1 MSAAIALAAAGA
13 SDGLATRAA
22 RVAAIAGK
30 HADAVDAEGRF
41 PREAVEAMRAERLLS
56 VQIPADLGGEGA
68 SITEIAELCSIL
80 GQACAASAM
89 VFAMHQIKLSSL
101 VEHGAGSDWH
111 CDFMRRIAREQLL
124 LASATTEGGIGG
136 NLRNSICAI
145 KVEGDTCF
153 LEKDATVISYGAHA
167 DAILITSRSHA
178 EAASSDQ
185 VLTVF
190 LKDQYRLERTVE
202 WNTLGM
208 RGTCSDGFLFRG
220 EAPAGQILPK
230 PFAEIA
236 AQSMLASSHL
246 LWSGVWYGIAADAVA
261 RAQAFVRAAA
271 RKSPG
276 TPPPGALR
284 LAEVS
289 SLLQMVKS
297 NVVAGLK
304 VYEEAKA
311 DADRLSSMAFAVAMN
326 NVKIASSEMILPIIN
341 HAMLICGIMGYKN
354 GTPYSLGRHLRDAH
368 SAQLMISND
377 RILGNTSTMLLV
389 HKQDTSLL
397 G

>member
-1 MSAAIALAAAGA
+1 MNFPVKITEQSLIVR
-13 SDGLATRAA
+13 TA
-22 RVAAIAGK
+22 RVGEIAAK
-30 HADAVDAEGRF
+30 YADAVDAEGRF
-41 PREAVEAMRAERLLS
+41 PSEAVDAMKAERLLGIQ
-56 VQIPADLGGEGA
+56 VPRHLGGEGA
-68 SITEIAELCSIL
+68 STTEVAELCSLL

-89 VFAMHQIKLSSL
+89 IFAMHHIKLSSL
-101 VEHGAGSDWH
+101 VEHGTESEWHAG
-111 CDFMRRIAREQLL
+111 FMRRVAAEQLL
-124 LASATTEGGIGG
+124 IASATTEGGIGG

-145 KVEGDTCF
+145 EVSGDSCR
-153 LEKDATVISYGAHA
+153 LEKDATVISYGSHA
-167 DAILITSRSHA
+167 DAILITSRSHPDA
-178 EAASSDQ
+178 TPSDQ
-185 VLTVF
+185 VLTAF
-190 LKDQYRLERTVE
+190 LKDQYTLERTHI

-208 RGTCSDGFLFRG
+208 RGTCSDGFLFKG
-220 EAPAGQILPK
+220 QAPAVQILPK

-246 LWSGVWYGIAADAVA
+246 LWSGVWYGIAVDAVS

-276 TPPPGALR
+276 VAPPGALR

-289 SLLQMVKS
+289 NLLQMVKS

-304 VYEEAKA
+304 AYEGAKA
-311 DADRLSSMAFAVAMN
+311 DPDRLSSMGFAVAMN
-326 NVKIASSEMILPIIN
+326 NVKIASSETILEIVN
-341 HAMLICGIMGYKN
+341 HAMLICGIVGYKN
-354 GTPYSLGRHLRDAH
+354 GTPFSLGRHLRDAH

-377 RILGNTSTMLLV
+377 RILGNTSSMLLV

>member
-1 MSAAIALAAAGA
+1 MNVAVAIAQDSLAA
-13 SDGLATRAA
+13 RAN
-22 RVAAIAGK
+22 RVAAIAAE
-30 HADAVDAEGRF
+30 HADAVDAEARF
-41 PREAVEAMRAERLLS
+41 PREAVDALRAEKLLS
-56 VQIPADLGGEGA
+56 VQIPIALGGEGA

-101 VEHGAGSDWH
+101 VEHGNGSEWH
-111 CDFMRRIAREQLL
+111 CDFMRRIARDQLL

-136 NLRNSICAI
+136 NMRNSICAI
-145 KVEGDTCF
+145 RIEGDRCF

-178 EAASSDQ
+178 DAASSDQ

-190 LKDQYRLERTVE
+190 IKGQYTLERTIE

-208 RGTCSDGFLFRG
+208 RGTCSDGFLFKG

-236 AQSMLASSHL
+236 AQSMLAISHL
-246 LWSGVWYGIAADAVA
+246 LWSGVWYGIATDAVA

-276 TPPPGALR
+276 SPPPGALR

>member
-1 MSAAIALAAAGA
+1 MNVAVAMAKDDLM
-13 SDGLATRAA
+13 TRAA
-22 RVAAIAGK
+22 RVAAIAAK
-30 HADAVDAEGRF
+30 HADAVDGEGRF
-41 PREAVEAMRAERLLS
+41 PREAISALKAERLLS
-56 VQIPADLGGEGA
+56 IQVPAELGGEGA
-68 SITEIAELCSIL
+68 SITEIAALCTVL

-101 VEHGAGSDWH
+101 VEHGEASDWH
-111 CDFMRRIAREQLL
+111 REFMRRIARDQLL

-136 NLRNSICAI
+136 NMRNSICAVR
-145 KVEGDTCF
+145 VEGDRCF

-167 DAILITSRSHA
+167 DAILITSRAHA
-178 EAASSDQ
+178 DAAPSDQ
-185 VLTVF
+185 VLTAF
-190 LKDQYRLERTVE
+190 LKDQYTIERTVV
-202 WNTLGM
+202 WDTLGM
-208 RGTCSDGFLFRG
+208 RGTCSDGFLFKG
-220 EAPAGQILPK
+220 EAPAAQILPK

-236 AQSMLASSHL
+236 AQSMLATSHL
-246 LWSGVWYGIAADAVA
+246 LWSAVWYGIAADAVA
-261 RAQAFVRAAA
+261 RAQAYVRAAA

-276 TPPPGALR
+276 TTPPGALR

-289 SLLQMVKS
+289 GQLQMVKS

-304 VYEEAKA
+304 VYEDAKA
-311 DADRLSSMAFAVAMN
+311 DADRLSSMAFAVSMN

-354 GTPYSLGRHLRDAH
+354 GTPFSLGRHLRDAL

-377 RILGNTSTMLLV
+377 RILANTSTMLLV
-389 HKQDTSLL
+389 HKQDTNLL

>member
-1 MSAAIALAAAGA
+1 MNVEGALMEARAADAAV
-13 SDGLATRAA
+13 RAA
-22 RVAAIAGK
+22 RVSAIAGK
-30 HADAVDAEGRF
+30 YADPVDIEGRF
-41 PREAVEAMRAERLLS
+41 PREAVEAMRAEKLLS
-56 VQIPADLGGEGA
+56 IQIPTDLGGEGA

-80 GQACAASAM
+80 GQTCAASAM

-101 VEHGAGSDWH
+101 VEHGASSDWH
-111 CDFMRRIAREQLL
+111 RDFMRRIASEQLL
-124 LASATTEGGIGG
+124 LASATSERGIGG
-136 NLRNSICAI
+136 NLRNSICALNF
-145 KVEGDTCF
+145 EGDTCF

-167 DAILITSRSHA
+167 DAILITSRSHS
-178 EAASSDQ
+178 EAASSNQ

-190 LKDQYRLERTVE
+190 LRDQYRLERTIE
-202 WNTLGM
+202 WNALGM
-208 RGTCSDGFLFRG
+208 RGTCSDGFLFKG
-220 EAPAGQILPK
+220 EALAAQVLPT

-261 RAQAFVRAAA
+261 RAQAFVRDAA

-276 TPPPGALR
+276 TPPGALR

-297 NVVAGLK
+297 NIVGGLK
-304 VYEEAKA
+304 IYEEARA
-311 DADRLSSMAFAVAMN
+311 DPDRLSSMAFAVAMN

-341 HAMLICGIMGYKN
+341 HAMLICGILGYQN

-368 SAQLMISND
+368 SAQLMISD
-377 RILGNTSTMLLV
+377 ERILGNTATMLLV